1 MQIIKSHLLKNSLDP
16 DIQRLFSHRSL
27 HESTFYHKNLGSH
40 FLSEIE
46 KIVDHKLKFKGQ
58 THKQGLGHGHFIQ
71 PNPFTDKRK
80 IITDTLR
87 DEESDKYL
95 SHIHTLALQGIW
107 THWIS
112 TVSPFDLSWKNIIYN
127 IQPKILSFV
136 LNSMINSLAT
146 PTCSKFGIS
155 VAMHP
160 VTYATTVPVHYITS
174 LSTVLILY
182 LANVILGVT
191 TLFFSHYNLYSL
203 AK

>member
-1 MQIIKSHLLKNSLDP
+1 MRTGVHLKRWTGIFKNADVGTLFRTRESFGLQLTSPSHYFKKMQIIKSHILKNSLDP

-71 PNPFTDKRK
+71 PKTFADKRK

-95 SHIHTLALQGIW
+95 SHSHTLALQGVW

-112 TVSPFDLSWKNIIYN
+112 TVSPFDISWKNIIYN

-146 PTCSKFGIS
+146 PDMLK
-155 VAMHP
+155 
-160 VTYATTVPVHYITS
+160 
-174 LSTVLILY
+174 L
-182 LANVILGVT
+182 
-191 TLFFSHYNLYSL
+191 
-203 AK
+203 